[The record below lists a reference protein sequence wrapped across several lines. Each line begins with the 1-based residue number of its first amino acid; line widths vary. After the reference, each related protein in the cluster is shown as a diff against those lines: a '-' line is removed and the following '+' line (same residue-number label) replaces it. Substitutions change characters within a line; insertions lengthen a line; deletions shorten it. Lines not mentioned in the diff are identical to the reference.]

1 MLQLFW
7 KDYDFNNLFLL
18 YLIFSGEALP
28 HLPPLTARPWYN
40 ASDSFLRVIKID
52 GDIKK

>member
-1 MLQLFW
+1 MLQLFC

-18 YLIFSGEALP
+18 YFIFTGEALP
-28 HLPPLTARPWYN
+28 HLPPLTAHRWYN
-40 ASDSFLRVIKID
+40 ASDSFLRVIKKD